1 MFLSSLIKN
10 NLALIDYSFKLARDG
25 DILPDTYVLDLDNI
39 ISNGK
44 CIKQEA
50 DKYNIDLYFMLK
62 QIGRNPLVGKAL
74 MDIGFKGAVCVDYKE
89 ALCMIDNDIHICNV
103 GHLEQI
109 PTNAL
114 NKILSS
120 NVDYVTVYSLDKIK
134 EINDVC
140 KKLNINQKL
149 LIRLT
154 DDDAHLYSGQI
165 AGFNTNYLDELISEI
180 DKLSN
185 VSIGGLTIFPGLLYD
200 SSKKQICKTE
210 NINALNRGIEI
221 CKRHNLNNLNINIP
235 SASCSASMKLIH
247 ELGGTSAEPGHGLT
261 GTTPLHKDTVQ
272 KEKVGYC
279 YVSEISH
286 NFKDKAYCYGGGT
299 YRRGHMQEILV
310 GDCLAN
316 ATISKVSAPDMDS
329 IDYHFE
335 IDKNYQVGKPCIMC
349 FRTQVFTTRSH
360 VAVVSGI
367 QKNSP
372 KILGLYDPFGKKI
385 EKNW

>member
-10 NLALIDYSFKLARDG
+10 NPSLIDCSFKLAKDG
-25 DILPDTYVLDLDNI
+25 EILPDTYVLDLDTI
-39 ISNGK
+39 VSNGK
-44 CIKQEA
+44 CIKEEA

-62 QIGRNPLVGKAL
+62 QIGRNPIVAKHL

-89 ALCMIDNDIHICNV
+89 ALSMIDNDIHICNV

-109 PTNAL
+109 PNSAL

-134 EINDVC
+134 QINDVC

-154 DDDAHLYSGQI
+154 DDDSKLYSGQV
-165 AGFNTNYLDELISEI
+165 AGFNTNYLDELIDEI

-185 VSIGGLTIFPGLLYD
+185 VTIGGLTIFPGLLYD
-200 SSKKQICKTE
+200 SDKKEICPTKNT
-210 NINALNRGIEI
+210 NALNRGLEI
-221 CKRHNLNNLNINIP
+221 CKRHNLDNLNINIP
-235 SASCSASMKLIH
+235 SASCAASIKLIH

-272 KEKVGYC
+272 KEKIGYC

-286 NFKDKAYCYGGGT
+286 NFKDKSYCYGGGA
-299 YRRGHMQEILV
+299 YRRGHMEEVLV
-310 GDCLAN
+310 GTCLDDG
-316 ATISKVSAPDMDS
+316 IVCHVSAPDMDS

-335 IDKNYQVGKPCIMC
+335 IDRNFEVGKICLMC
-349 FRTQVFTTRSH
+349 FRTQIFTTRSH
-360 VAVVSGI
+360 VAIVSGI
-367 QKNSP
+367 QSSSP
-372 KILGLYDPFGKKI
+372 KLLGLYDSFGKKI

>member
-1 MFLSSLIKN
+1 MFLSSLIQN
-10 NLALIDYSFKLARDG
+10 NQKLIEYAFKASRDG
-25 DILPDTYVLDLDNI
+25 DILPDTYILDLDTI
-39 ISNGK
+39 VSNGK
-44 CIKQEA
+44 RIKEEA

-62 QIGRNPLVGKAL
+62 QIGRNPIVAKKL

-109 PTNAL
+109 PLAAL
-114 NKILSS
+114 KKILSS

-134 EINDVC
+134 QINDVC
-140 KKLNINQKL
+140 KDLAINQKL

-154 DDDAHLYSGQI
+154 DDDSKLYSGQV
-165 AGFNTNYLDELISEI
+165 AGFNTNYLDELIDEI
-180 DKLSN
+180 NKLNN

-200 SSKKQICKTE
+200 SSKKEICPTE
-210 NINALNRGIEI
+210 NINALNRGLEI

-235 SASCSASMKLIH
+235 SASCSASIKLIH
-247 ELGGTSAEPGHGLT
+247 DLGGTSAEPGHGLT
-261 GTTPLHKDTVQ
+261 GTTPLHKDTIQ

-286 NFKDKAYCYGGGT
+286 NFKDKSYCYGGGT
-299 YRRGHMQEILV
+299 YRRGHMENVLV
-310 GDCLAN
+310 GTSLSDCKKAH
-316 ATISKVSAPDMDS
+316 ISAPDDDS

-335 IDKNYQVGKPCIMC
+335 IDENFEVGKICLMC
-349 FRTQVFTTRSH
+349 FRTQIFTTRSH
-360 VAVVSGI
+360 VAIVSGI
-367 QKNSP
+367 ESGNP
-372 KILGLYDPFGKKI
+372 RLLGLYDSLGSRI